1 MKTSFENARNVRKII
16 VFSVYKCYKKLL
28 FQTFFEFS
36 KWVFNRFEFWKI
48 PIESTMIGLHHTWR
62 WFENSK
68 PFSNYNIH
76 FDLRIAQFTS
86 TLRIRDTFVL
96 DINNLLKIFGK
107 FWFLTKC
114 RNSNLLLYTWY
125 NSVDTIFFGIGN
137 ESNMD
142 LKLTSYITSRVT
154 RNDRTLRQIWKCR
167 IHCRI
172 YSMPWVSISI
182 GIF

>member
-1 MKTSFENARNVRKII
+1 MRTSFENEKFFRKII
-16 VFSVYKCYKKLL
+16 VFIALVCWKNYDFPNISCIFKASFQSILILKKPTQS
-28 FQTFFEFS
+28 FIT
-36 KWVFNRFEFWKI
+36 
-48 PIESTMIGLHHTWR
+48 GLHHTWR

-125 NSVDTIFFGIGN
+125 NSVDTKFFGIGN
-137 ESNMD
+137 KLNMN
-142 LKLTSYITSRVT
+142 LKLTS
-154 RNDRTLRQIWKCR
+154 
-167 IHCRI
+167 
-172 YSMPWVSISI
+172 
-182 GIF
+182 